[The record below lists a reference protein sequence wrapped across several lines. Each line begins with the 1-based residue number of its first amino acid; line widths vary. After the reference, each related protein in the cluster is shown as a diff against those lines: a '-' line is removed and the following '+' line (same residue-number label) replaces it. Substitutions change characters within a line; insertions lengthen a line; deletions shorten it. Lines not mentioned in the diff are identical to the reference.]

1 MPTLHLA
8 LDWTP
13 NANHTG
19 FFVARE
25 RGFYRD
31 AGLDVVIS
39 DPSADNY
46 ARTPAKKLAL
56 GEVDFAIA
64 PSESVISLNYKDVP
78 VAARAIY
85 AILREDLS
93 SIATLREGAI
103 ARPRDLDGRTYASYG
118 ARYED
123 HIVRQLIRND
133 GGQGNPELIYPE
145 KLGIWNTLLSGAAAA
160 TWIFANWEGVEAATQ
175 GVELRQFRLQD
186 YGIPYGYS
194 PVVLATQERI
204 DKHRKAY
211 AAFIAATRAG
221 FVYAA
226 EHPAEATEILAAVM
240 PAADRERIDLR
251 RSQEMTGAHYGTAA
265 TAGRMDPEHVARF
278 LDWLI
283 AHGIESE
290 RIKATPLFSNA
301 LLG

>member
-19 FFVARE
+19 FFVARD

-64 PSESVISLNYKDVP
+64 PSESVISLNYKDAP

-133 GGQGNPELIYPE
+133 GGAGEPELIYPE
-145 KLGIWNTLLSGAAAA
+145 KLGIWSTLLTGAADA

-175 GVELRQFRLQD
+175 GVELRQFRLRD

-204 DKHRKAY
+204 ENNREVY
-211 AAFIAATRAG
+211 TRFVAATRAG

-226 EHPAEATEILAAVM
+226 EHPAEATEILAAVV

-251 RSQEMTGAHYGTAA
+251 RSQELTGAHYGTAT
-265 TAGRMDPEHVARF
+265 TAGRMDPERVAQF
-278 LDWLI
+278 LDWLVE
-283 AHGIESE
+283 HGIESE
-290 RIKATPLFSNA
+290 RIKEVPLFTNA